1 MTFQE
6 LLVQLILVF
15 AVAKIGSELAD
26 RVGQPPVL
34 GELIGGI
41 LAGAGALHW
50 LRPHDVTLHALAEI
64 GAILLLFEVGLES
77 DLPSLM
83 RVGPAALWV
92 AVAGVTLPFA
102 MGYGVSLLFGLPPF
116 AALFI
121 GAALTATSVGI
132 TARVFGDLGAL
143 HRKESRI
150 VLGAAVADDVIGLI
164 ILAVISGLAG
174 RGGISAATVVR
185 VVGLALLFLVG
196 SILVGER
203 FASPLLHLA
212 RRMRSR
218 GTLCAAAVG
227 FCFALAVLAA
237 AAGLAPIV
245 GAFAAGLVLARTE
258 HRVPIEPLMKPL
270 ADLFIPVF
278 FVMMGASTEL
288 AALSPATPVGREA
301 LALGGALAVVAI
313 VGKVLGGLTC
323 PGRGVD
329 RWVVGLAMIPRGEVG
344 LIFAGIGREHGIL
357 NPPLYAAILGVILLT
372 TLVTPPALKRR
383 LHLQGVETEPASR
396 QTHGHPVVR
405 RDEER
410 PAAVAAAE
418 AESSSAA

>member
-77 DLPSLM
+77 DLPALM

-92 AVAGVTLPFA
+92 AVAGVGLQLALGF
-102 MGYGVSLLFGLPPF
+102 GVALLFGLGAF
-116 AALFI
+116 AALFV
-121 GAALTATSVGI
+121 GAAPTATSVGI
-132 TARVFGDLGAL
+132 TARVFGDLGVL
-143 HRKESRI
+143 QRKEARI
-150 VLGAAVADDVIGLI
+150 VLGAAVTDDVIGLI
-164 ILAVISGLAG
+164 LLAIISGLAG
-174 RGGISAATVVR
+174 RGSVSAAEVFR
-185 VVGLALLFLVG
+185 VVGIALVFLVG
-196 SILVGER
+196 SIAVGQR
-203 FASPLLHLA
+203 FASPLLHVA

-227 FCFALAVLAA
+227 FCFALAALAA
-237 AAGLAPIV
+237 AAGLAPII

-278 FVMMGASTEL
+278 FVMMGASTQL
-288 AALSPATPVGREA
+288 SALSPATPVGRA
-301 LALGGALAVVAI
+301 ALGLGAALAVVAV

-323 PGRGVD
+323 PGQRMD
-329 RWVVGLAMIPRGEVG
+329 RWVVGLGMVPRGEVA
-344 LIFAGIGREHGIL
+344 LIFAGMGLEHHIL
-357 NPPLYAAILGVILLT
+357 TPSLYAAILGVVLVT
-372 TLVTPPALKRR
+372 TLVTPLALKRR
-383 LHLQGVETEPASR
+383 LRSHPEAGPEAREP
-396 QTHGHPVVR
+396 HDHPAVT
-405 RDEER
+405 RDGAH
-410 PAAVAAAE
+410 AAPVSTAE
-418 AESSSAA
+418 AESSPAV